1 MGRWLAMLL
10 VALTAL
16 AGLGAARLR
25 PAEPEGPVRMEL
37 PLSDEQELRPIHLA
51 VRPDGGAFAA
61 WHLTGDGLGLSVW
74 QEGDSSSVHLS
85 GAALGEVAWSPEG
98 VFFAEF
104 DAPVGGRPQ
113 ILHYRW
119 GEAEPQVV
127 VKGEVIRGKPRS
139 LAWRSPGWLY
149 FADDQ
154 GLKAAQPGTPWRVVR
169 LPGPPIPDT
178 LQYGSFAPGSLRYIG
193 LKGGSLV
200 LAEAGQ
206 EEVVPLAENWGGG
219 LTRAAWSQ
227 DGSRVALALGHA
239 ELGGKVLLVELPRRG
254 APRLVAELAGG
265 VPVVLGERLLF
276 LDPKGRVAAWHNG
289 EVTLVA
295 EGPAVSL
302 GGGPAQGPVYVVRR
316 SPEPMVIRHPLR

>member
-16 AGLGAARLR
+16 AGLGAARFR
-25 PAEPEGPVRMEL
+25 PAQPEGPVRLSL
-37 PLSDEQELRPIHLA
+37 PLADGQELRPIHLA
-51 VRPDGGAFAA
+51 VRPDGEAFAA
-61 WHLTGDGLGLSVW
+61 WHLTGEGQGLAVW
-74 QEGDSSSVHLS
+74 QADDGSAVFLT

-98 VFFAEF
+98 LFFAAF

-119 GEAEPQVV
+119 GEEAPQVV
-127 VKGEVIRGKPRS
+127 VKGEAIRGKPRS

-200 LAEAGQ
+200 LAEAGK
-206 EEVVPLAENWGGG
+206 EDAAPLTENWGAG
-219 LTRAAWSQ
+219 LTRAAWSP
-227 DGSRVALALGHA
+227 DGSRVALGLGHA
-239 ELGGKVLLVELPRRG
+239 ELGGKVLLIELPRRG
-254 APRLVAELAGG
+254 SPKLVAELEGG
-265 VPVVLGERLLF
+265 APVFLGERLLF
-276 LDPKGRVAAWHNG
+276 VDQKGRVLAWQDG
-289 EVTLVA
+289 EVTAAA

-302 GGGPAQGPVYVVRR
+302 GAGPSRGPLYVVRR
-316 SPEPMVIRHPLR
+316 SPEPMVMRVSLR